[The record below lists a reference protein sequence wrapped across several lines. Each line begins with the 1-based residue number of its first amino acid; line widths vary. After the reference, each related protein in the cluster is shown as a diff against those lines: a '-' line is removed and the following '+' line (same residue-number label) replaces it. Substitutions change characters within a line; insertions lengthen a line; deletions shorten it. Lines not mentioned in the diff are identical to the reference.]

1 MSVSRRQVL
10 GAGAAG
16 LLAGIVGPAGARDGG
31 ELERTVAAFASG
43 AALAD
48 SGALTLEMPEIA
60 ENGYSVGVSV
70 SVDSPMSEADHVEAI
85 VLLAP
90 RNPHLV
96 VATFRFGPA
105 SASARAATRIRL
117 AESQS
122 LLALARTSTG
132 ALYRTSRAVRVTVGG
147 CHG

>member
-1 MSVSRRQVL
+1 MSMSRRQVL

-16 LLAGIVGPAGARDGG
+16 VLSGIVGPAGARDDDA
-31 ELERTVAAFASG
+31 LDRAVAAFTTG
-43 AALAD
+43 AAPSD
-48 SGALTLEMPEIA
+48 SSALTLETPEIA
-60 ENGYSVGVSV
+60 ENGHSVGVSV

-85 VLLAP
+85 MLLAP
-90 RNPHLV
+90 RNPNLV

-105 SASARAATRIRL
+105 SASARVATRIRL

-132 ALYRTSRAVRVTVGG
+132 AVYRASRTVRVTVGG